1 VLVGGEGGNS
11 FFGGSMLR
19 SIRAM
24 VLSPFVR
31 PQQLRP
37 MLGLVNLPDLQA
49 INVLIE
55 RGQLTPIVER
65 TYSLPEA
72 ADAVRT
78 LQVGRAH
85 GKQVITI

>member
-1 VLVGGEGGNS
+1 
-11 FFGGSMLR
+11 MLR
-19 SIRAM
+19 SIHAM

-49 INVLIE
+49 LNVLIE
-55 RGQLTPIVER
+55 NGRLTPIVDR
-65 TYSLPEA
+65 TYALPEA

-78 LQVGRAH
+78 LQAGRAH
-85 GKQVITI
+85 GKQVITL